1 MVLKDS
7 DKVLVHTVRALGNLF
22 AIQVHDQPQHTP
34 RSTGTSASSAE
45 LSALA
50 SCSRQR
56 HSSSKVSAVNNSN
69 CQTSTSGII
78 DCDGDHTGAAGM
90 QHVPTIWWGNVC
102 QCDTWH
108 QPALQCLLASL
119 NSQTEKVLSSC
130 TITFTRCCCI
140 LCVSAT
146 CVT

>member
-22 AIQVHDQPQHTP
+22 AIQVRDQPQHTAHP
-34 RSTGTSASSAE
+34 TGTSSSAAE
-45 LSALA
+45 LSALT
-50 SCSRQR
+50 SCTGQE
-56 HSSSKVSAVNNSN
+56 HLSSKTSSVNNSN

-90 QHVPTIWWGNVC
+90 QHVPTAWWGSVC

-130 TITFTRCCCI
+130 TVHFTRCFCI

-146 CVT
+146 CFT